1 MPSSLTEIPDPVTL
15 RGVLMMS
22 QVCTQPRPL
31 TTHVPICRRIC
42 RGCAWYPGP
51 RPRIV
56 LAYPQTLEG
65 PVSPSMSRRAI
76 EVTHVVIESQKAA
89 ADVGESLETL
99 IPPIDEEIPLL
110 LSDGVTDR
118 LKQRLEA
125 APELSI
131 FLKRDHV
138 VLVGLYGKV
147 RDAVQ
152 YEIGNPLTA
161 SRMTRYQLAAG
172 LYAPLRVIIYEKA
185 DGGSC
190 IEYDLPSSLFG
201 QFGDDRITEVAHGLD
216 VALSR
221 ALSVAAG

>member
-1 MPSSLTEIPDPVTL
+1 
-15 RGVLMMS
+15 
-22 QVCTQPRPL
+22 
-31 TTHVPICRRIC
+31 
-42 RGCAWYPGP
+42 
-51 RPRIV
+51 
-56 LAYPQTLEG
+56 
-65 PVSPSMSRRAI
+65 MSRRAI

-89 ADVGESLETL
+89 VDVRARLEAL
-99 IPPIDEEIPLL
+99 IPPIDPEVSVLL
-110 LSDGVTDR
+110 NDGITDR

-131 FLKRDHV
+131 FLKRDHG

-161 SRMTRYQLAAG
+161 STMTRYRLAAG
-172 LYAPLRVIIYEKA
+172 LYAPLRVIVYERA

-201 QFGDDRITEVAHGLD
+201 QFGDDRVTEVARGLD
-216 VALSR
+216 VALGR
-221 ALSVAAG
+221 ALSSAAT